1 MNAAARLVAICG
13 AVICTSA
20 SAAAAPPK
28 GRLTHAEYRQLSAG
42 MSALNRSIKGQSVNW
57 ARARAACRA
66 MGRATDL
73 LKTQRASCLSSVAT
87 FESLAS
93 FPREQRTCSRR
104 IKTTT
109 TTTTTT
115 ATTTAPTTTTPG
127 DPAVIRLLICMSPH
141 YQAIARYSRR
151 LDAGAIAA
159 RKAVVARRFRGSC
172 LAAMAPTSAD
182 LKKAKLFAS
191 ATGRL
196 AADVGLLIRVTEGKA
211 PASDFNQAK
220 VDTDVRQF
228 EQSASAVLDEHGQPK
243 LSVCPH
249 E

>member
-1 MNAAARLVAICG
+1 
-13 AVICTSA
+13 
-20 SAAAAPPK
+20 
-28 GRLTHAEYRQLSAG
+28 
-42 MSALNRSIKGQSVNW
+42 
-57 ARARAACRA
+57 
-66 MGRATDL
+66 
-73 LKTQRASCLSSVAT
+73 
-87 FESLAS
+87 
-93 FPREQRTCSRR
+93 
-104 IKTTT
+104 
-109 TTTTTT
+109 
-115 ATTTAPTTTTPG
+115 
-127 DPAVIRLLICMSPH
+127 MSPH

-172 LAAMAPTSAD
+172 LAAMAPTRAD